1 MLQIKTDSG
10 NDRVKSFIENLK
22 NVNWLNPDQNLKK
35 EDIEKQVNITLECF
49 GVKAWIEYRELKT
62 QEDYRSA
69 RDVARGAT
77 RSVAWDAASR
87 AAWDI
92 SRDDAAMSAAWDAAS
107 SAAWDISRDDS
118 ARSAA
123 AMSAAWDAVR
133 VAAELSIIDTKE
145 FKSKYPNWAFTQ
157 YFKLWKMW
165 LYPIGVIEWNFIIY
179 IPTK

>member
-10 NDRVKSFIENLK
+10 NDRVNSFIENLK
-22 NVNWLNPDQNLKK
+22 TIKWLKPDKNLKK
-35 EDIEKQVNITLECF
+35 EDIEKQINITLECF
-49 GVKAWIEYRELKT
+49 WVKAWIEYRELKT

-92 SRDDAAMSAAWDAAS
+92 SRDDAAMSAA
-107 SAAWDISRDDS
+107 

-123 AMSAAWDAVR
+123 AISAAWDAVR

-157 YFKLWKMW
+157 YFKLWEMW

-179 IPTK
+179 IPKK

>member
-10 NDRVKSFIENLK
+10 NDRVNSFIENLK
-22 NVNWLNPDQNLKK
+22 TIKWLKPDKNLKK
-35 EDIEKQVNITLECF
+35 EDIEKQINITLECF
-49 GVKAWIEYRELKT
+49 WVKAWIEYRELKT

-69 RDVARGAT
+69 RDAARGVT

-107 SAAWDISRDDS
+107 SAAWDISRDDA

-157 YFKLWKMW
+157 YFKLWEMW
-165 LYPIGVIEWNFIIY
+165 LYPIGAVDQKFIIY

>member
-10 NDRVKSFIENLK
+10 NDRVNSFIENLK
-22 NVNWLNPDQNLKK
+22 NVNWFNPDQNLKK
-35 EDIEKQVNITLECF
+35 EDIEKQANIILECF
-49 GVKAWIEYRELKT
+49 WVKAWIEYRELKT

-69 RDVARGAT
+69 RDAARGVT

-92 SRDDAAMSAAWDAAS
+92 SRDDA
-107 SAAWDISRDDS
+107 

-145 FKSKYPNWAFTQ
+145 FKSKYPNWAFIQ
-157 YFKLWKMW
+157 LFKLWEMW

-179 IPTK
+179 IPKK